1 MWGWQQRLDAG
12 AQEGEWI
19 GAVREGVKKTV
30 TNVISQKNIFCIFY
44 FYKYC
49 LLLLECQTLQLNFFG
64 IENYPPPLIFI
75 QEKLNCKHFKLICT
89 CKRSC
94 IRLYEMR
101 RRSSRVADCGFAS
114 CKKENQFT
122 LYRQLCATFQKGLYF
137 PLGKNLANLKS
148 GFPRC
153 CSALSCSRCLQRN
166 GKGGVKPEIK
176 IYVIP
181 FCDEE
186 SLKN

>member
-1 MWGWQQRLDAG
+1 MDWCCKGRN
-12 AQEGEWI
+12 
-19 GAVREGVKKTV
+19 KK
-30 TNVISQKNIFCIFY
+30 NSHECNFSKNDFCIFTNIA
-44 FYKYC
+44 FYYQNAKLC
-49 LLLLECQTLQLNFFG
+49 NLIFG

-75 QEKLNCKHFKLICT
+75 QEKLNCIHFKLICT

-166 GKGGVKPEIK
+166 GEGGVKPEIK

-186 SLKN
+186 SLKNQKDEKLSETCDSHYQETHS